1 VAAALSVCVAVVVAR
16 VAAVLLVFG
25 TIVVTVVAVPVVAVV
40 VVFAAAF
47 ASPVFVLPVVTVVT
61 VIIIAVVFLIVNVC
75 VGAVSVGLS
84 VDGVAT
90 TVVALPVVLGL
101 WGVGR
106 VEGQYLGQES
116 GAGVSWE
123 VDFCFIAVALLW
135 LLMAENAVLV
145 IVVGI
150 IIARCVVCVGRCL
163 LLGAGIA
170 VVLVS
175 GGVLLRFAAAVV
187 GWVFVVTAVGW
198 FATCDFVFVAV
209 ASRIRC
215 WVVYHVLCACL

>member
-1 VAAALSVCVAVVVAR
+1 
-16 VAAVLLVFG
+16 
-25 TIVVTVVAVPVVAVV
+25 
-40 VVFAAAF
+40 
-47 ASPVFVLPVVTVVT
+47 VFVFPVVTVVT
-61 VIIIAVVFLIVNVC
+61 VIIIAVVSLIVNVC

-84 VDGVAT
+84 VDGVAM
-90 TVVALPVVLGL
+90 TVVALPVLLGL

-106 VEGQYLGQES
+106 VEVRRPFLMVIVEGQYLGQEF

-123 VDFCFIAVALLW
+123 VDVCFIAVALLW
-135 LLMAENAVLV
+135 LLMAVNAVLV

-150 IIARCVVCVGRCL
+150 IIARCVVCAGRCL

-187 GWVFVVTAVGW
+187 GWFFVVTAVGW

-209 ASRIRC
+209 AFRIRC